1 MLTIFS
7 TKVFTKCAQIE
18 LGFLLGLVVAH
29 HNFFAVSH
37 YANCNSI
44 RGVGANSLI
53 ANSLIVFIIDYRLW
67 GHPRI
72 SKIRRGTQLQWRQ
85 TRRTHTVAAAMEE
98 RRSRF
103 EASHPQHH
111 PQLRLITERQSEE
124 RESPIVLQWGV

>member
-18 LGFLLGLVVAH
+18 LVILIRFSCGPSQ
-29 HNFFAVSH
+29 FFAVSH

-53 ANSLIVFIIDYRLW
+53 ANSLIVVIIDYRLW

-98 RRSRF
+98 RRARF

>member
-18 LGFLLGLVVAH
+18 IGVLIRFSCAPSQ
-29 HNFFAVSH
+29 FFAVSH

-53 ANSLIVFIIDYRLW
+53 TNSLIVVIIDYRLW
-67 GHPRI
+67 GRQRI
-72 SKIRRGTQLQWRQ
+72 SKRRRGTRLQWRQ
-85 TRRTHTVAAAMEE
+85 TRRTHTVVAAMEE
-98 RRSRF
+98 RRARF
-103 EASHPQHH
+103 EASLPQHH

-124 RESPIVLQWGV
+124 REFPIVHQWGG